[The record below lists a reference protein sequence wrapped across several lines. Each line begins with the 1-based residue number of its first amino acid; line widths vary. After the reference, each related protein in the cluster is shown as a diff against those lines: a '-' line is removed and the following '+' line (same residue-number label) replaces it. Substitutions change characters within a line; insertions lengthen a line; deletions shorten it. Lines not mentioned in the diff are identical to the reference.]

1 MNPNPKTSRFALTE
15 AEQTRLMAAV
25 SALMAGNRVVVGN
38 HRYTRPA
45 PSVYE
50 QQWLWD
56 SCFHAVILS
65 HLDLTMA
72 MDELR
77 SLLWHAGVDTGGL
90 LPHMIDWQGGSS
102 ELWGNPFVSF
112 LTQPPLLAEAVLC
125 LYRRGAGRDF
135 LREVYPQL
143 AAYYHWLRTDRDP
156 DGDGLIGIIHP
167 WESGWDASPRWD
179 ALLGLS
185 HPTPAESKAARLR
198 LAAALREDHRH
209 APTLTT
215 STRFWVEPVDF
226 NAIFAAN
233 LEALA
238 LIAETIGDDA
248 GVAEWRAAALD
259 VRKAMNARMW
269 DDEAGCY
276 WDLAGTDEEPIRV
289 PTAAPFVTLYG
300 GVPDEQ
306 RAARLVAHLCAPR
319 FAVPFPVPTVATDDP
334 TFAPADYWRGNTWL
348 PVNWLIGRGLRLY
361 GYHEL
366 AADLARHSLAL
377 VMRTGFYEY
386 YHPLTGAGLGSHPH
400 SWSGLVLDMVS
411 TLLDDPNDHDP
422 SS

>member
-1 MNPNPKTSRFALTE
+1 LHPIVKPHPLTLTPS
-15 AEQTRLMAAV
+15 EQARLVAAV
-25 SALMAGNRVVVGN
+25 RALMTGNRVVVGN
-38 HRYTRPA
+38 HCYTRPA

-56 SCFHAVILS
+56 SCFHAIILS
-65 HLDLTMA
+65 HFDLPMA

-90 LPHMIDWQGGSS
+90 FPHQIDWQGGSS

-112 LTQPPLLAEAVLC
+112 LTQPPLLAEAALC
-125 LYRRGAGRDF
+125 LYRRGAGPDF

-143 AAYYHWLRTDRDP
+143 RTYYHWLRTARDP
-156 DGDGLIGIIHP
+156 DDDGLISIIHP

-198 LAAALREDHRH
+198 LAAALRQGHRD
-209 APTLTT
+209 ASTPATT
-215 STRFWVEPVDF
+215 MGFQVEPVDF

-238 LIAETIGDDA
+238 LIAEAIGDHVGA
-248 GVAEWRAAALD
+248 AEWREMALR
-259 VRKAMNARMW
+259 VRTAINARMW
-269 DDEAGCY
+269 DGAAGCY
-276 WDLAGTDEEPIRV
+276 WDLAGADERPIRV
-289 PTAAPFVTLYG
+289 LTAAPFVTLYG
-300 GVPDEQ
+300 GVADESQ
-306 RAARLVAHLCAPR
+306 AARLVAHLRSAR
-319 FAVPFPVPTVATDDP
+319 FAAPFPVPTVAMDEP
-334 TFAPADYWRGNTWL
+334 SFAPDAYWRGNTWL
-348 PVNWLIGRGLRLY
+348 PVNWLIGRGLQAY
-361 GYHEL
+361 GHHEL
-366 AADLARHSLAL
+366 AADLTRHSLAL
-377 VMRTGFYEY
+377 VMQTGFYEY

-400 SWSGLVLDMVS
+400 SWSGLVLDMVNS
-411 TLLDDPNDHDP
+411 PFYDPP